1 MPKKG
6 DDLRKGLFIGA
17 IVLSLLAPV
26 GCWKS
31 PADQA
36 TEHYETMR
44 PIIEAATKA
53 LDDLYSLDEQLG
65 NETITLEQAHNKVLE
80 LKNTFL
86 AEKAKLADIKVPQ
99 DFEDEFQLANNWM
112 DEGEKAFDLMI
123 VSIDT
128 ENASSADFQRA
139 LDNLY
144 TGWDK
149 ETKLY
154 DQMDEA
160 YRKQM
165 AEKGVNLY

>member
-1 MPKKG
+1 M
-6 DDLRKGLFIGA
+6 RKGLFLGA
-17 IVLSLLAPV
+17 IVLSLLAMV

-36 TEHYETMR
+36 TEHYEAMR

-65 NETITLEQAHNKVLE
+65 NKTITLEQAHNKTLE

-123 VSIDT
+123 VSIDQ
-128 ENASSADFQRA
+128 ENSSSAEFQKA

-144 TGWDK
+144 TCWDK

-165 AEKGVNLY
+165 AEAGVNLY